1 MGQSKGVKKVL
12 KALVD
17 DSGGYSAIPVSKP
30 QRQHDP
36 LAEEARTR
44 ARALRY
50 IVVVDRYMLADLMGH
65 ADGLDNIADVL
76 EQRNQRIEELTTA
89 LQRAREDMADWGAY
103 ASGYFQEKWDLTGDL
118 AAIDAVLA
126 GQKPREHTP
135 KEEQS

>member
-1 MGQSKGVKKVL
+1 
-12 KALVD
+12 
-17 DSGGYSAIPVSKP
+17 
-30 QRQHDP
+30 
-36 LAEEARTR
+36 
-44 ARALRY
+44 
-50 IVVVDRYMLADLMGH
+50 MLADLMGH